1 MAGIRTENK
10 IYEVGIYCRLS
21 KDDGTDNESAS
32 IATQKSILTD
42 YVKKQGWHLAK
53 TYVDDGYSGTNFQRP
68 SFQNMIKDIE
78 NGLINCVITK
88 DLSRLGRNYLDCGL
102 YLEVFFPEHNVR
114 YIAVNDGV
122 DTLNKSAMD
131 ITPFRNILNEMYS
144 ADVSVKIKSAYRAR
158 FQQGKFMGTT
168 APYGYVKDP
177 ADHNHLLIDDKVAH
191 VVREIFDLALAG
203 NGIAK
208 IRKHINKQ
216 HILRPAAYAVEQ
228 GATGYERYFEG
239 NEENR
244 YIWSENSVRGILRSP
259 IYAGNLAGYKRI
271 AANMKSKKR
280 PSKLPEEWE
289 VIPDT
294 HEGIVTQEEFDTVQ
308 QLITSRRLPENK
320 GGFENIFAGVIKCA
334 DCGYAMRAMS
344 ANRRKRPDIIDCVQ
358 YSCNNYGRYGNIMCT
373 AHSIEARDLFN
384 AVLTDIN
391 RFADMAVND
400 EKAVRAIEKRLT
412 ETDHSRAKALEKEQR
427 KLNKRLAELDRLFS
441 SLYEDKVMER
451 ITERNFEM
459 MSGKYQKEQL
469 EIVARLKEVTE
480 TLGDSYEKS
489 QGVRDFLSLI
499 RNYQGIKELDATI
512 INALI
517 DKILVSEREKL
528 ADGTVRQEIKIYYK
542 FIGFVGELHI
552 TPTKRWTALKPK
564 NCTVCGV
571 EYVPRSGI
579 SKYCPACAKKI
590 QREKS
595 NESKRRS
602 RERNRQACIELSA
615 KNDRLMLIAEK
626 QAEQKSLKMNPI
638 FDKTLPAYLI
648 GDVIHIKQILLNLI
662 NNAVK
667 YTKEG
672 QIDIKV
678 SKNEEETKLIFEV
691 KDTGI
696 GIKEE
701 NLSVLFDAFM
711 RVDSKKNKK
720 IKGTGLGLAIAK
732 QLAEQMD
739 GMIWVES
746 VYGKG
751 SSFFVQLPMKKVSDG
766 KISNVEW
773 KETDERK
780 RRSFVA
786 PQAKILI
793 VDDNPEN
800 LMVTRS
806 LLKRTAVF
814 VDTAASGE
822 ECVHKVR
829 QNIYDLILLDYMM
842 PQMDGIDTIRELKK
856 DVQFHIPVIA
866 LTADVT
872 KGIEQTFL
880 REGFCAYLSKPVMW
894 SKLEDLLMKY
904 LRDDLVFIREDL
916 KEEQKIKDEEFKQL
930 KGQLKENDIKI
941 EEGLRLLDG
950 DFMQYRKLMEFFME
964 YQEEYMRQMQQLMTQ
979 KEVKVDEIT
988 RMMHTLKSNA
998 KAIGAIHLYE
1008 IAKEMEDRGK
1018 QKDMEYIM
1026 SAYDLLKLEWGR
1038 VFKASREFIE
1048 QTKNILFDQ
1057 KKEEEKDKQS
1067 KEEIKEKLKI
1077 FITRYQAK
1085 EAKEQIQYYRKGKI
1099 SEEERNI
1106 LKEMEIR
1113 IDQLDFDEAEIL
1125 MKRWEGME

>member
-1 MAGIRTENK
+1 MKKIGQIRRFYSMTGIRTENK
-10 IYEVGIYCRLS
+10 VYEVGMYCRLS

-32 IATQKSILTD
+32 IAIQKSILTD

-177 ADHNHLLIDDKVAH
+177 ADHNHLLVDDKVAH

-203 NGIAK
+203 NGISK

-216 HILRPAAYAVEQ
+216 HVLRPAAYAVEQ
-228 GATGYERYFEG
+228 GATGYERHFEG

-384 AVLTDIN
+384 AVLADIN

-412 ETDHSRAKALEKEQR
+412 ETDQSRAKALEKEQR

-469 EIVARLKEVTE
+469 EIEARLKEVTE
-480 TLGDSYEKS
+480 TLNDSYEKS

-615 KNDRLMLIAEK
+615 KNDRL
-626 QAEQKSLKMNPI
+626 
-638 FDKTLPAYLI
+638 
-648 GDVIHIKQILLNLI
+648 
-662 NNAVK
+662 
-667 YTKEG
+667 
-672 QIDIKV
+672 
-678 SKNEEETKLIFEV
+678 
-691 KDTGI
+691 
-696 GIKEE
+696 
-701 NLSVLFDAFM
+701 
-711 RVDSKKNKK
+711 
-720 IKGTGLGLAIAK
+720 
-732 QLAEQMD
+732 
-739 GMIWVES
+739 
-746 VYGKG
+746 
-751 SSFFVQLPMKKVSDG
+751 
-766 KISNVEW
+766 ISNS
-773 KETDERK
+773 
-780 RRSFVA
+780 RRDVSSDRATAMTPCIFTVMS
-786 PQAKILI
+786 QKGHLI
-793 VDDNPEN
+793 
-800 LMVTRS
+800 
-806 LLKRTAVF
+806 RTA
-814 VDTAASGE
+814 
-822 ECVHKVR
+822 
-829 QNIYDLILLDYMM
+829 
-842 PQMDGIDTIRELKK
+842 
-856 DVQFHIPVIA
+856 
-866 LTADVT
+866 
-872 KGIEQTFL
+872 
-880 REGFCAYLSKPVMW
+880 
-894 SKLEDLLMKY
+894 
-904 LRDDLVFIREDL
+904 
-916 KEEQKIKDEEFKQL
+916 
-930 KGQLKENDIKI
+930 
-941 EEGLRLLDG
+941 
-950 DFMQYRKLMEFFME
+950 
-964 YQEEYMRQMQQLMTQ
+964 
-979 KEVKVDEIT
+979 
-988 RMMHTLKSNA
+988 
-998 KAIGAIHLYE
+998 
-1008 IAKEMEDRGK
+1008 
-1018 QKDMEYIM
+1018 
-1026 SAYDLLKLEWGR
+1026 GR
-1038 VFKASREFIE
+1038 
-1048 QTKNILFDQ
+1048 
-1057 KKEEEKDKQS
+1057 
-1067 KEEIKEKLKI
+1067 
-1077 FITRYQAK
+1077 
-1085 EAKEQIQYYRKGKI
+1085 
-1099 SEEERNI
+1099 
-1106 LKEMEIR
+1106 
-1113 IDQLDFDEAEIL
+1113 
-1125 MKRWEGME
+1125 

>member
-1 MAGIRTENK
+1 MAGIRAKNM
-10 IYEVGIYCRLS
+10 IYDVGNYCRLS

-42 YVKKQGWHLAK
+42 YVKKQGWNLVK

-68 SFQNMIKDIE
+68 AFQEMLKDIE

-203 NGIAK
+203 NGNSK

-216 HILRPAAYAVEQ
+216 HILRPAAYAVTQ
-228 GATGYERYFEG
+228 GATGYERHFED

-334 DCGYAMRAMS
+334 DCGYAMRAAS

-358 YSCNNYGRYGNIMCT
+358 YTCNNYGRYGNVMCT

-384 AVLTDIN
+384 AVLADIN

-400 EKAVRAIEKRLT
+400 EKAVRAIERRLT
-412 ETDHSRAKALEKEQR
+412 ETDQSRAKSLEKEKK

-469 EIVARLKEVTE
+469 EIEARLKEVTE
-480 TLGDSYEKS
+480 TLNDSYEKS

-499 RNYQGIKELDATI
+499 RNYQGLKELDATI

-571 EYVPRSGI
+571 EYVPSSGI
-579 SKYCPACAKKI
+579 SKYCPACAKRI

-602 RERNRQACIELSA
+602 RERNRRACIELSA
-615 KNDRLMLIAEK
+615 KNDRL
-626 QAEQKSLKMNPI
+626 
-638 FDKTLPAYLI
+638 
-648 GDVIHIKQILLNLI
+648 
-662 NNAVK
+662 
-667 YTKEG
+667 
-672 QIDIKV
+672 
-678 SKNEEETKLIFEV
+678 
-691 KDTGI
+691 
-696 GIKEE
+696 
-701 NLSVLFDAFM
+701 
-711 RVDSKKNKK
+711 
-720 IKGTGLGLAIAK
+720 
-732 QLAEQMD
+732 
-739 GMIWVES
+739 
-746 VYGKG
+746 
-751 SSFFVQLPMKKVSDG
+751 
-766 KISNVEW
+766 ISNS
-773 KETDERK
+773 
-780 RRSFVA
+780 RRDVSSDRATAMTPCIFTVMS
-786 PQAKILI
+786 QKGHLI
-793 VDDNPEN
+793 
-800 LMVTRS
+800 
-806 LLKRTAVF
+806 RTA
-814 VDTAASGE
+814 
-822 ECVHKVR
+822 
-829 QNIYDLILLDYMM
+829 
-842 PQMDGIDTIRELKK
+842 
-856 DVQFHIPVIA
+856 
-866 LTADVT
+866 
-872 KGIEQTFL
+872 
-880 REGFCAYLSKPVMW
+880 
-894 SKLEDLLMKY
+894 
-904 LRDDLVFIREDL
+904 
-916 KEEQKIKDEEFKQL
+916 
-930 KGQLKENDIKI
+930 
-941 EEGLRLLDG
+941 
-950 DFMQYRKLMEFFME
+950 
-964 YQEEYMRQMQQLMTQ
+964 
-979 KEVKVDEIT
+979 
-988 RMMHTLKSNA
+988 
-998 KAIGAIHLYE
+998 
-1008 IAKEMEDRGK
+1008 
-1018 QKDMEYIM
+1018 
-1026 SAYDLLKLEWGR
+1026 GR
-1038 VFKASREFIE
+1038 
-1048 QTKNILFDQ
+1048 
-1057 KKEEEKDKQS
+1057 
-1067 KEEIKEKLKI
+1067 
-1077 FITRYQAK
+1077 
-1085 EAKEQIQYYRKGKI
+1085 
-1099 SEEERNI
+1099 
-1106 LKEMEIR
+1106 
-1113 IDQLDFDEAEIL
+1113 
-1125 MKRWEGME
+1125 

>member
-1 MAGIRTENK
+1 MAGIRMENK

-42 YVKKQGWHLAK
+42 YVKRQGWHLAK

-228 GATGYERYFEG
+228 GATGYERYFED

-308 QLITSRRLPENK
+308 QLMTSRRREQNA
-320 GGFENIFAGVIKCA
+320 GGFENIFSGVIKCA
-334 DCGYAMRAMS
+334 DCGYAMRAAS

-358 YSCNNYGRYGNIMCT
+358 YTCNNYGRYGNVMCT

-384 AVLTDIN
+384 AVLADIN

-400 EKAVRAIEKRLT
+400 EKAVRAIERRLT
-412 ETDHSRAKALEKEQR
+412 ETDQSRAKSLEKEKK

-469 EIVARLKEVTE
+469 EIEARLKEVTE
-480 TLGDSYEKS
+480 TLNDSYEKS

-499 RNYQGIKELDATI
+499 RNYQGLKELDATI

-571 EYVPRSGI
+571 EYVPSSGI
-579 SKYCPACAKKI
+579 SKYCPACAKRI

-602 RERNRQACIELSA
+602 RERNRRACIELSA
-615 KNDRLMLIAEK
+615 KNDRLNVAAQVDGVDLWLCGHEHIELSESVTTPDGSKTYVSESGHYLNSVGLIDLTCTMDEDGSVHVDYEKTSVDYEAAQNYPKDASVTAVLDTIKAENETALNRVIGTSPVELDGVWEHIRIG
-626 QAEQKSLKMNPI
+626 QTNLGNVI
-638 FDKTLPAYLI
+638 TDAYLLATGADI
-648 GDVIHIKQILLNLI
+648 AFENAGGIRASIAAGTVTYGDVINVSPYG
-662 NNAVK
+662 NYVV
-667 YTKEG
+667 TK
-672 QIDIKV
+672 
-678 SKNEEETKLIFEV
+678 KL
-691 KDTGI
+691 TGAQ
-696 GIKEE
+696 IKEMLE
-701 NLSVLFDAFM
+701 SSLTIQ
-711 RVDSKKNKK
+711 KNC
-720 IKGTGLGLAIAK
+720 I
-732 QLAEQMD
+732 
-739 GMIWVES
+739 
-746 VYGKG
+746 
-751 SSFFVQLPMKKVSDG
+751 
-766 KISNVEW
+766 
-773 KETDERK
+773 
-780 RRSFVA
+780 VA
-786 PQAKILI
+786 N
-793 VDDNPEN
+793 D
-800 LMVTRS
+800 
-806 LLKRTAVF
+806 
-814 VDTAASGE
+814 SGE
-822 ECVHKVR
+822 WDAWPNDSGSYLQVGGIIVR
-829 QNIYDLILLDYMM
+829 FDPAQPRGSVCFLC
-842 PQMDGIDTIRELKK
+842 KK
-856 DVQFHIPVIA
+856 MGRSWMIQKSIP
-866 LTADVT
+866 
-872 KGIEQTFL
+872 
-880 REGFCAYLSKPVMW
+880 
-894 SKLEDLLMKY
+894 
-904 LRDDLVFIREDL
+904 
-916 KEEQKIKDEEFKQL
+916 
-930 KGQLKENDIKI
+930 
-941 EEGLRLLDG
+941 
-950 DFMQYRKLMEFFME
+950 
-964 YQEEYMRQMQQLMTQ
+964 
-979 KEVKVDEIT
+979 
-988 RMMHTLKSNA
+988 
-998 KAIGAIHLYE
+998 
-1008 IAKEMEDRGK
+1008 
-1018 QKDMEYIM
+1018 
-1026 SAYDLLKLEWGR
+1026 
-1038 VFKASREFIE
+1038 
-1048 QTKNILFDQ
+1048 
-1057 KKEEEKDKQS
+1057 
-1067 KEEIKEKLKI
+1067 
-1077 FITRYQAK
+1077 
-1085 EAKEQIQYYRKGKI
+1085 
-1099 SEEERNI
+1099 
-1106 LKEMEIR
+1106 
-1113 IDQLDFDEAEIL
+1113 
-1125 MKRWEGME
+1125 